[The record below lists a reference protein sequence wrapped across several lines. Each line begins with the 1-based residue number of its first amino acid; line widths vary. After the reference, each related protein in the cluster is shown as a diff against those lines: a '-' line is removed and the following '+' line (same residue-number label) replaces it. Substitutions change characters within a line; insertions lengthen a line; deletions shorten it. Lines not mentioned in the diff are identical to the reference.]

1 MRLPQARDMHLYGA
15 TREQLAQIAVDA
27 RAWARLNPIAFSR
40 EALTIEDVLRARPV
54 SDPLTVRDC
63 CLVTDGAGAVVLV
76 RQDRAQDLSASPV
89 AASPPKYLPFV
100 CFAKPL
106 TTTSRAGGD
115 CITSMSGLVLQQARA
130 SEIVSLALCLSSPYF
145 SEGSGGALSGE
156 RRKCVACS
164 NE

>member
-1 MRLPQARDMHLYGA
+1 MRARMPSVEVA
-15 TREQLAQIAVDA
+15 SA
-27 RAWARLNPIAFSR
+27 AFSLSPQVAAMALIKTFR
-40 EALTIEDVLRARPV
+40 SNPPPLPIEEVAEAYQFLQSLCADNSR
-54 SDPLTVRDC
+54 SH
-63 CLVTDGAGAVVLV
+63 GAELP
-76 RQDRAQDLSASPV
+76 RRSANP
-89 AASPPKYLPFV
+89 AASPPKYRPFF

-115 CITSMSGLVLQQARA
+115 CITSMSGLDLQRARV
-130 SEIVSLALCLSSPYF
+130 SEIVSLALCLSIPYF